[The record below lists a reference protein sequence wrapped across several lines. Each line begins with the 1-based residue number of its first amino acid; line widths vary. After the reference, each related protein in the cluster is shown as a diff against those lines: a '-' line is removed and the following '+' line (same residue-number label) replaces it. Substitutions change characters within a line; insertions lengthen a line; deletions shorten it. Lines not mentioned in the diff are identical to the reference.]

1 MAEEIKRL
9 WEDLRSGKIS
19 RREFMRQ
26 AIMITGSLAAA
37 NGIIAAFG
45 PGEATAAQVAE
56 SDPTILTHNVSYAG
70 KAGPVAGYLARPVKA
85 GKYPAIIVIHE
96 NAGLSDHIRDI
107 ARRLAK
113 EGYVALAP
121 DFLSRQGGTM
131 KVNPKGG
138 GLSNIRETTPWQNV
152 AEDVEAGFAY
162 LNVLPDV
169 RADKHG
175 LLGFCWGGEV
185 TFASATQVKSLDA
198 VVVFYGRS
206 PSPLDSVK
214 NISAPLMAHYGE
226 KDPGVNKGIDETVA
240 AMKKYNKVYDHKIY
254 AGAQHAFNNDG
265 NSDRYHPQAAK
276 EAWARTLDF
285 LKKNLRA

>member
-9 WEDLRSGKIS
+9 WQDFRSGKIS

-26 AIMITGSLAAA
+26 AVMITGSLTAASGMITA
-37 NGIIAAFG
+37 LGSAKAG
-45 PGEATAAQVAE
+45 AAQVADN
-56 SDPTILTHNVSYAG
+56 DPAVLTHNVSYDG
-70 KAGPVAGYLARPVKA
+70 KAGPLVAYLARPAKA
-85 GKYPAIIVIHE
+85 GKYPGVIVIHE
-96 NAGLSDHIRDI
+96 NQGVNDHIRDI

-138 GLSNIRETTPWQNV
+138 GISNIRETTPWQNV
-152 AEDVEAGFAY
+152 VEDVASGFAY

-175 LLGFCWGGEV
+175 LIGFCWGGEM
-185 TFASATQVKSLDA
+185 TFASATQLNALDA
-198 VVVFYGRS
+198 AVVFYGRS

-214 NISAPLMAHYGE
+214 NIRAPLMAHYGE

-240 AMKKYNKVYDHKIY
+240 AMKKYNKVYDYKIY
-254 AGAQHAFNNDG
+254 SGAQHAFNNDS
-265 NSDRYHPQAAK
+265 NAERYHAQAAQ